1 MKTTVA
7 MLSFLLLGGCA
18 SHTNNTKVD
27 VAQPQVEIQQLS
39 SVPLVAEQVT
49 GGMPVQYRMSV
60 TNTAQVPI
68 TLKRVDVRSMG
79 SGAYD
84 VPPTSKPYS
93 LVIEPGAT
101 EAFDLWI
108 PAYATTSVAGAN
120 GAVALQL
127 RTQFDTAS
135 GSFQNVTVSQVMGR
149 IQ

>member
-1 MKTTVA
+1 MKTIVTIF
-7 MLSFLLLGGCA
+7 SILLFGSCA
-18 SHTNNTKVD
+18 SHTKNGVD
-27 VAQPQVEIQQLS
+27 IAQPQVEIQQLS

-79 SGAYD
+79 NGAYI
-84 VPPTSKPYS
+84 VQPTSRPFN
-93 LVIEPGAT
+93 LVVAPGAT
-101 EAFDLWI
+101 ETVEFWV
-108 PAYATTSVAGAN
+108 PANAVPSVAGAN

-135 GSFQNVTVSQVMGR
+135 GSFQNVSVSQVMGQ